1 MFFSI
6 SAAVILF
13 ILLLKFVSKR
23 LKNKKL
29 DSVMGKIH
37 CKCGAL
43 MLILLLMHIVSSVS
57 LFESRPFYIYAMGA
71 AAVLCVLAAFGSYY
85 FRNRLGKKWLGLHRA
100 MFCLVLVL
108 VIGHIGGYLASV
120 SMYQNQVSRIRISNV
135 DLSRVPDGIYQGEYD
150 VKYIYA
156 KVNVTVSR
164 GAITDIRILQHRN
177 ERGSAAE
184 DITKTIMKEQKINV
198 DAVSGATNSSK
209 VIEKAVEN
217 ALENRIKTK

>member
-1 MFFSI
+1 MK
-6 SAAVILF
+6 F
-13 ILLLKFVSKR
+13 ISKR

-29 DSVMGKIH
+29 DSIMGKIH
-37 CKCGAL
+37 CKCGGL
-43 MLILLLMHIVSSVS
+43 MLVLLLAHIISSIS
-57 LFESRPFYIYAMGA
+57 LLESRPFYIYAMGA
-71 AAVLCVLAAFGSYY
+71 AAVLCALAAFGSYY
-85 FRNRLGKKWLGLHRA
+85 FRNRLGKKWLSLHRA
-100 MFCLVLVL
+100 ISCLILVL

-120 SMYQNQVSRIRISNV
+120 DAYQNQVSRIQITNV
-135 DLSRVPDGIYQGEYD
+135 DLSRVPDGVYQGEYD

-164 GAITDIRILQHRN
+164 GVITDVTILQHRN

-184 DITKTIMKEQKINV
+184 GITKTMVKEQKINV

-217 ALENRIKTK
+217 ALENGIKIK